1 LAFRFRGM
9 SRRRA
14 TERFPSPEGQGTAR
28 LGIAKRR
35 CATRPHKIRK
45 NQKLSIRGKG
55 GAEGESLVVLS
66 RIDRSMLQ
74 NMKPFLERLAGLLT
88 APLRHIRFTHLL
100 FVAVL
105 MFSGLSFWLSYEF
118 RFDFQVPRA
127 FAGERFFLLPYVASF
142 KLLLFYLLRGHSANW
157 RYVGIRELPGLFA
170 HCFLGSAGLYIFSTL
185 DTLFIVPK
193 GVILIDFFLSL
204 VLIGGARLGMR
215 LIREN
220 ALVYL
225 QQSRAARRRA
235 ALVIGAGDA
244 GEMIIREISRN
255 PRSGLHVKAIF
266 DDDRDKRGLSVH
278 GVRVEGGVEDVPSY
292 VVANLIETAIIAIPS
307 ANKTEMKRIY
317 DLLRGLDISVKTLPA
332 LYELIE
338 GSSTLTQLRDI
349 DITDLLG
356 RDEIQIDS
364 EQVESLIRGKVVV
377 VTGAGGSIGSELC
390 RQVLKRGP
398 KRLVL
403 IERSENSLFHIHR
416 HLQAQSR
423 GEARVSLVPLLCD
436 VCDQARLDYE
446 FQRFK
451 PDLVFHAA
459 AYKHVPMQ
467 ESNPLECFRNNVGGI
482 QSLARASDRA
492 EVSRFLLI
500 STDKAVN
507 PTSVMGATKRI
518 CEMYCGA
525 YGRLSKTKF
534 MSVRFGNVLASEGSV
549 VPIFIEQIA
558 NGGPVTVTHPEV
570 RRYFMT
576 IPEAVTLVL
585 QATALGES
593 GQLMVLDM
601 GEPIRIVDM
610 AQQLIQLLG
619 RDPNEIPIQFVG
631 LRPGEKLCEE
641 IACVGE
647 ICRNTSHGK
656 IKVFD
661 QNERPSRE
669 IVNRIDALVSDLSW
683 AATSEDFQRMVQEIV
698 PEYNPP
704 K

>member
-1 LAFRFRGM
+1 MHPDLKPSLGKLA
-9 SRRRA
+9 S
-14 TERFPSPEGQGTAR
+14 
-28 LGIAKRR
+28 
-35 CATRPHKIRK
+35 
-45 NQKLSIRGKG
+45 
-55 GAEGESLVVLS
+55 
-66 RIDRSMLQ
+66 
-74 NMKPFLERLAGLLT
+74 LLT
-88 APLRHIRFTHLL
+88 VSVKYVRFTHVL

-105 MFSGLSFWLSYEF
+105 VFSGLSFWLSYEF

-127 FAGERFFLLPYVASF
+127 FVRERFFLLPYVALF
-142 KLLLFYLLRGHSANW
+142 KLLLFYVLKGHSANW

-185 DTLFIVPK
+185 DTPFIVPK

-204 VLIGGARLGMR
+204 VFIGGARLGMR
-215 LIREN
+215 LIRER

-225 QQSRAARRRA
+225 QQSRAPRRRP

-255 PRSGLHVKAIF
+255 PRTGLHVKAIF
-266 DDDRDKRGLSVH
+266 DDDKDKRGLSVH

-317 DLLRGLDISVKTLPA
+317 DLLKGLDVSVKTLPA

-356 RDEIQIDS
+356 REEIQIDS
-364 EQVESLIRGKVVV
+364 GQVESLIRGKVVV

-398 KRLVL
+398 KTLIL

-416 HLQAQSR
+416 QLQALSPR
-423 GEARVSLVPLLCD
+423 GTGTSLVPLLCD
-436 VCDQARLDYE
+436 VCDQVRLDYE
-446 FQRFK
+446 FQRFR
-451 PDLVFHAA
+451 PELVFHAA

-467 ESNPLECFRNNVGGI
+467 EINPLECFRNNVGGI

-492 EVSRFLLI
+492 GVSRFLLI
-500 STDKAVN
+500 STDKAVK

-518 CEMYCGA
+518 CEIYCGA
-525 YGRLSKTKF
+525 YGSLSKTKF

-549 VPIFIEQIA
+549 VPIFVEQIA
-558 NGGPVTVTHPEV
+558 KGGPVTVTHPEM

-610 AQQLIQLLG
+610 AQQLMQLLG
-619 RDPNEIPIQFVG
+619 RDPDEIPIQFVG

-641 IACVGE
+641 ITCEGE
-647 ICRNTSHGK
+647 VCRNTTHGK

-661 QNERPSRE
+661 QNGHPSRE
-669 IVNRIDALVSDLSW
+669 LVDRIDALVSDLSW
-683 AATSEDFQRMVQEIV
+683 AATPEDFQRMVKQIV